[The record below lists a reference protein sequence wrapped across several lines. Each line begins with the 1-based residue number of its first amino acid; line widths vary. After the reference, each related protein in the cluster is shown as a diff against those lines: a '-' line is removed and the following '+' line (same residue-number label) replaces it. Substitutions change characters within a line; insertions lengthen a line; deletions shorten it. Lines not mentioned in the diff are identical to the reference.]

1 MPKKTGYKL
10 VIVESPTKARTIGSF
25 VGKEYKVESSFGH
38 IRDLPKS
45 KLGVDVEKEFEP
57 SYIIPIKARKNAS
70 ALKKLAEKAE
80 EIVLATDEDREGEA
94 IAWHL
99 KEILKGADKDKKFS
113 RIVFHEITKTAIEK
127 ALENPR
133 EINLEMVDAQQA
145 RRILDRIVGYKL
157 SPFLWKKVV
166 RGLSAGRVQSVAL
179 RLIVERE
186 EEIKA
191 FKAEEYWTLGA
202 KLKAKKGE
210 FEARLTKMG
219 NVPVEKF
226 SFQNTDSAET
236 VSNDL
241 KQAEYSVSSVTSKE
255 TQKHPLAP
263 FTTSTLQQEA
273 NKRFRLSAKQTMMLA
288 QRLYE
293 NGQITYMRTDSVN
306 LSEESLVAA
315 SKLIAESFGKEY
327 QLPEPRKFKTKSR
340 IAQEAHE
347 AVRPTNPF
355 LKPQA
360 FGGPGV
366 GEDKAQE
373 KLYELIWKRFVAS
386 QMPSAKFLATVAE
399 VSAKGEENYE
409 LRANGSQLVFD
420 GFLKVWTQPASENNL
435 PEIKEGE
442 KLELKELIKEQHFTE
457 PPARYNE
464 ASLIKVLEEN
474 GIGRPSTYAPTI
486 ATITARRYV
495 EKNQDRRFQP
505 TEMGEL
511 VTKVLKE
518 HFPQIVDS
526 QFTADMEENLDKIAE
541 GKKNWRHVLADF
553 YNPFAKLLEI
563 KYSEVSKEEIS
574 PDETTDEKCDKC
586 GKPMIIKRGRF
597 GKFLACTGFPDCKN
611 TKSIAIVREP
621 LGKCPKCGEGN
632 VVQKKT
638 KKGRFF
644 FGCDKYPACDFASWK
659 RPGTETKVE
668 ESKKEEDAEDNSE
681 THEEENPLVNKM
693 DKGDFDGVERLEG
706 EEGGE

>member
-25 VGKEYKVESSFGH
+25 LGKEYKVESSFGH

-45 KLGVDVEKEFEP
+45 KLGVDLEKEFEP

-70 ALKKLAEKAE
+70 TLKKLAEKAE

-99 KEILKGADKDKKFS
+99 KEILKGADKKFS

-145 RRILDRIVGYKL
+145 RRILDRVVGYKL
-157 SPFLWKKVV
+157 SPFLWKKVA

-186 EEIKA
+186 EEIRA
-191 FKAEEYWTLGA
+191 FKPEEYWTIGA
-202 KLKAKKGE
+202 KLKAENGE
-210 FEARLTKMG
+210 LEARLTKMG
-219 NVPVEKF
+219 NVAVEKF
-226 SFQNTDSAET
+226 SFQNTESAET

-241 KQAEYSVSSVTSKE
+241 KQAEYSVSLVTSKE

-306 LSEESLVAA
+306 LSEESLAA
-315 SKLIAESFGKEY
+315 AQKLIAEAFGKNY
-327 QLPEPRKFKTKSR
+327 SLPEPRKFKTKSR
-340 IAQEAHE
+340 NAQEAHE
-347 AVRPTNPF
+347 AIRPTNPF
-355 LKPQA
+355 LKPAA
-360 FGGPGV
+360 FGGTGA
-366 GEDKAQE
+366 GGDDKAQE

-386 QMPSAKFLATVAE
+386 QMPSAKFLATAVDI
-399 VSAKGEENYE
+399 SAKGEENYE

-420 GFLKVWTQPASENNL
+420 GFLKVWTQPAGENNL

-442 KLELKELIKEQHFTE
+442 KLELKELLKEQHFTE

-464 ASLIKVLEEN
+464 ASLIKILEEN

-526 QFTADMEENLDKIAE
+526 QFTAGMEEDLDKIAE
-541 GKKNWRHVLADF
+541 GKKNWRHVLMDF
-553 YNPFAKLLEI
+553 YTPFAKLLEA
-563 KYSEVSKEEIS
+563 KYGEVNKEDIS
-574 PDETTDEKCDKC
+574 PDEQTDEKCDKC
-586 GKPMIIKRGRF
+586 GKPMLIKRGRF
-597 GKFLACTGFPDCKN
+597 GKFLACSGFPDCKN
-611 TKSIAIVREP
+611 AKSIAISREP

-659 RPGTETKVE
+659 RPGAETKTETKPE
-668 ESKKEEDAEDNSE
+668 DASEDAEENE
-681 THEEENPLVNKM
+681 TVNKT
-693 DKGDFDGVERLEG
+693 DSGDFDGVERLEG
-706 EEGGE
+706 EENNE

>member
-99 KEILKGADKDKKFS
+99 KEILKGTDKDKKFS

-659 RPGTETKVE
+659 RPGAETKVE
-668 ESKKEEDAEDNSE
+668 ENKKEEDAEDNLG

-706 EEGGE
+706 DE

>member
-99 KEILKGADKDKKFS
+99 KEILRGTDKDKKFS

-219 NVPVEKF
+219 NVAIEKF

-420 GFLKVWTQPASENNL
+420 GFLKVWTQPAQENNL

-553 YNPFAKLLEI
+553 YNPFAKLLEV
-563 KYSEVSKEEIS
+563 KYLEVNKEEIS
-574 PDETTDEKCDKC
+574 PDEQTDEKCDKC

-659 RPGTETKVE
+659 RPGAETKVE
-668 ESKKEEDAEDNSE
+668 ENKKEEDVEENSGAN
-681 THEEENPLVNKM
+681 EEENPLVNKM

-706 EEGGE
+706 DESSE

>member
-1 MPKKTGYKL
+1 MAKKTGYKL
-10 VIVESPTKARTIGSF
+10 VIVESPTKARTIGAF

-45 KLGVDVEKEFEP
+45 KLGVDVEKDFEP

-99 KEILKGADKDKKFS
+99 KEILKGTDKDKKFS

-219 NVPVEKF
+219 NVAIEKF
-226 SFQNTDSAET
+226 SFQDTESAET
-236 VSNDL
+236 VANDL

-399 VSAKGEENYE
+399 ISAKGEENYE

-420 GFLKVWTQPASENNL
+420 GFLKVWTQPAGENNL

-442 KLELKELIKEQHFTE
+442 KLELKELLKEQHFTE

-563 KYSEVSKEEIS
+563 KYLEVSKEEIA
-574 PDETTDEKCDKC
+574 PDEQTDEKCDKC

-611 TKSIAIVREP
+611 TKSIAIAREP

-659 RPGTETKVE
+659 RPGAETK
-668 ESKKEEDAEDNSE
+668 AEDTTKENAEGDSSAS
-681 THEEENPLVNKM
+681 EEENPLVNKM

-706 EEGGE
+706 DEGGE

>member
-1 MPKKTGYKL
+1 
-10 VIVESPTKARTIGSF
+10 
-25 VGKEYKVESSFGH
+25 
-38 IRDLPKS
+38 
-45 KLGVDVEKEFEP
+45 
-57 SYIIPIKARKNAS
+57 
-70 ALKKLAEKAE
+70 
-80 EIVLATDEDREGEA
+80 VLATDEDREGEA

-99 KEILKGADKDKKFS
+99 KEILKGTDKDKKFS

-191 FKAEEYWTLGA
+191 FKAEEYWTLGTI
-202 KLKAKKGE
+202 LKAKKGE

-219 NVPVEKF
+219 NVAIEKF
-226 SFQNTDSAET
+226 SFQNTESAET

-306 LSEESLVAA
+306 LSEESLSAA

-355 LKPQA
+355 LKPQT

-399 VSAKGEENYE
+399 ISAKGEENYE

-420 GFLKVWTQPASENNL
+420 GFLKVWTQPAGENNL

-442 KLELKELIKEQHFTE
+442 KLELKELLKEQHFTE

-553 YNPFAKLLEI
+553 YTPFAKLLEA
-563 KYSEVSKEEIS
+563 KYLEVNKEEIA
-574 PDETTDEKCDKC
+574 PDEQTDEKCDKC

-659 RPGTETKVE
+659 RPGAETK
-668 ESKKEEDAEDNSE
+668 AEDTTKENTEGDSSAS
-681 THEEENPLVNKM
+681 EEENPLVNKM

-706 EEGGE
+706 DENSE

>member
-1 MPKKTGYKL
+1 M

-25 VGKEYKVESSFGH
+25 LGKEYKVESSFGH

-45 KLGVDVEKEFEP
+45 KLGVDLEKEFEP

-70 ALKKLAEKAE
+70 ALKKLAEKAQ

-99 KEILKGADKDKKFS
+99 QEILKGAEKKFS
-113 RIVFHEITKTAIEK
+113 RIVFHEITKHAIEE
-127 ALENPR
+127 ALKSPR

-145 RRILDRIVGYKL
+145 RRILDRVVGYKL
-157 SPFLWKKVV
+157 SPFLWKKVA

-191 FKAEEYWTLGA
+191 FQPEEYWTIGA
-202 KLKAKKGE
+202 KLKAERGE
-210 FEARLTKMG
+210 LEARLTAVGKEE
-219 NVPVEKF
+219 VEKF
-226 SFQNTDSAET
+226 TFRDAATAAAIAE
-236 VSNDL
+236 DL
-241 KQAEYSVSSVTSKE
+241 EKAKYSVAAVINKE

-306 LSEESLVAA
+306 LSEESLSAA
-315 SKLIAESFGKEY
+315 QKLIAESFGSEY
-327 QLPEPRKFKTKSR
+327 GIGEPRKFKTKSR
-340 IAQEAHE
+340 NAQEAHE
-347 AVRPTNPF
+347 AIRPTNPF
-355 LKPQA
+355 LKPAA
-360 FGGPGV
+360 FGGPGA
-366 GEDKAQE
+366 GGDDKAQE

-386 QMPSAKFLATVAE
+386 QMPSAKFLSTAAE
-399 VSAKGEENYE
+399 ITAQADKTYG
-409 LRANGSQLVFD
+409 LRATGSRMVFD

-435 PEIKEGE
+435 PEIIEGE
-442 KLELKELIKEQHFTE
+442 ELELKELLKDQHFTE

-495 EKNQDRRFQP
+495 EKNKDRRFQP
-505 TEMGEL
+505 TETGEL

-518 HFPQIVDS
+518 HFPQIVDIT
-526 QFTADMEENLDKIAE
+526 FTADMEENLDKIAE
-541 GKKNWRHVLADF
+541 GRKNWRHVLMDF
-553 YNPFAKLLEI
+553 YNPFAKLLEA
-563 KYSEVSKEEIS
+563 KYGEVSKEDIS
-574 PDETTDEKCDKC
+574 PDEQTDEKCDKC

-597 GKFLACTGFPDCKN
+597 GKFLACSGFPDCKN
-611 TKSIAIVREP
+611 AKSIAIVREP
-621 LGKCPKCGEGN
+621 LGKCPKCGEGQ
-632 VVQKKT
+632 VIQKKT
-638 KKGRFF
+638 KKGRYF

-659 RPGTETKVE
+659 RPGEENKTETKPE
-668 ESKKEEDAEDNSE
+668 DSSEDAEENE
-681 THEEENPLVNKM
+681 TANKI
-693 DKGDFDGVERLEG
+693 DRGDFDGVERLEG
-706 EEGGE
+706 EEE